1 MNRKKLIVIGSA
13 AAMSMAS
20 FYTHATAG
28 HVGLVA
34 CFDALVSELSEST
47 GAPVG
52 YQLNSGGD
60 NFDRKLGSMERIS
73 LYARNPQNNELVSRM
88 DCDVDHK
95 GRVLRLKNLP
105 LDSDDAG
112 NLVTKAE

>member
-1 MNRKKLIVIGSA
+1 
-13 AAMSMAS
+13 
-20 FYTHATAG
+20 
-28 HVGLVA
+28 
-34 CFDALVSELSEST
+34 
-47 GAPVG
+47 
-52 YQLNSGGD
+52 
-60 NFDRKLGSMERIS
+60 MERIS

-112 NLVTKAE
+112 KLVTKAE